1 MEDPRGT
8 ALGMVQQDH
17 VSIDCLWLRYFAN
30 GGDADPLDFEA
41 YVYGLLELDE
51 YDDLILSWAVEE
63 VSPGPPLTCFRL
75 CPHALSSRRESR
87 GSAAF
92 LLH

>member
-1 MEDPRGT
+1 MEDPRET
-8 ALGMVQQDH
+8 ARGMVQQDH

-41 YVYGLLELDE
+41 YIYGLLELDE

-63 VSPGPPLTCFRL
+63 V
-75 CPHALSSRRESR
+75 
-87 GSAAF
+87 
-92 LLH
+92 